1 MWRCYMPEKQE
12 FNSIFFND
20 FFLPISHHLL
30 DRDSMVHTENGGG
43 HVLMIVKSCLPQHYA
58 EGVSSPTRHI
68 QQQPGTQNPI
78 ETGFG
83 FKRSTTDVICKD
95 NNTLTASSL
104 HRFSG
109 GWL

>member
-1 MWRCYMPEKQE
+1 
-12 FNSIFFND
+12 
-20 FFLPISHHLL
+20 
-30 DRDSMVHTENGGG
+30 MVHTENGGG
-43 HVLMIVKSCLPQHYA
+43 HNVIMIVKSCIKLHYA
-58 EGVSSPTRHI
+58 EGVSSPTRHT
-68 QQQPGTQNPI
+68 QQQPGAQNPT

-83 FKRSTTDVICKD
+83 FKHSTTDVICKH